1 MKVSSASQDTHP
13 FIELLILIFYA
24 VLGALFSSFIAI
36 IFFIIAYKSGD
47 FNYLLE
53 LNALMN
59 DINFLRITQIFSSAG
74 IFVLG
79 PFLYARVRKYSFDDY
94 FHFNHPVSMQLFVL
108 AFALMLVSAPL
119 LEFVVSLNNKM
130 SFPESLQEIEFWM
143 KAKELEAAEL
153 TKKLLFM
160 NSYADLAL
168 NLLMIAVLPAIGE
181 ELLFRGAM
189 QNIFTKWFYNPHIAI
204 WITAIIFSA
213 IHVQFYGFFPRMLL
227 GALFGYMLVWSRSLW
242 LPIFGHFLNNGFAV
256 LMAFV
261 LQQRGKSIDEIEK
274 TDTFQTSA
282 YAFSAIFT
290 LALLIAFYRQCT
302 KEKSLAR

>member
-13 FIELLILIFYA
+13 FVELLILIFYA
-24 VLGALFSSFIAI
+24 VLGAIFFSFLAI
-36 IFFIIAYKSGD
+36 IFFLFFYKSGD
-47 FNYLLE
+47 FYHLLS
-53 LNALMN
+53 LDTLMD

-74 IFVLG
+74 IFIFG
-79 PFLYARVRKYSFDDY
+79 PFLFAKVRKYRFDDY
-94 FHFNHPVSMQLFVL
+94 FHFNHQVSAQLFIL
-108 AFALMLVSAPL
+108 AFLLMLVSAPV
-119 LEFVVSLNNKM
+119 LEFIVSLNNKM
-130 SFPESLQEIEFWM
+130 SFPESLKEIEFWM

-153 TKKLLFM
+153 TKKLLVM

-168 NLLMIAVLPAIGE
+168 NLLMIAALPAIGE

-227 GALFGYMLVWSRSLW
+227 GALFGYLLIWSNNLW

-274 TDTFQTSA
+274 ADTFQTSA

-290 LALLIAFYRQCT
+290 LALLVALYRQC
-302 KEKSLAR
+302 KKDKSLSK